1 MKRFIDKIGFAATE
15 SALVLVILGM
25 LAGTSYYVWRSN
37 QQAKASLD
45 AASQS
50 AASTVQ
56 THKLASAKQIK
67 SSPPQPQNAQY
78 LTIKEW
84 GVRFILP
91 QAITNATYVMQAGIQ
106 NSAFLSLKSFEG
118 TPCGAKNASV
128 GQLFRYSKTDKDVS
142 SGKTYISEF
151 GNNHQIGS
159 YYYMFVAPQ
168 SACTNDNVVQ
178 SQASTASLQFS
189 KAITASLQAAP

>member
-56 THKLASAKQIK
+56 THKLASPKQIK

-91 QAITNATYVMQAGIQ
+91 QAITNATYVMQAG
-106 NSAFLSLKSFEG
+106 E
-118 TPCGAKNASV
+118 
-128 GQLFRYSKTDKDVS
+128 
-142 SGKTYISEF
+142 
-151 GNNHQIGS
+151 S
-159 YYYMFVAPQ
+159 YYCVLA
-168 SACTNDNVVQ
+168 SSTVIACYN
-178 SQASTASLQFS
+178 S
-189 KAITASLQAAP
+189 